1 VYLFCTSV
9 ACRDLLKLPS
19 ASGRPQVRTRGLHVT
34 ARFTLSSA
42 KRTEF
47 PGFSFWLVL
56 GEAAAADRHVFEGFT
71 LSPVTEQ
78 CFLASGVVGG
88 DDGPGREW
96 RGKETASVPV
106 FAL

>member
-1 VYLFCTSV
+1 M
-9 ACRDLLKLPS
+9 
-19 ASGRPQVRTRGLHVT
+19 T